1 MAMADVTIFG
11 AGISGLT
18 LAWTCVQRGA
28 KVQIWDKRAPGAG
41 ASGGL
46 VGALAPHVPEQWIPK
61 KAFQLESLL
70 MAEPFWAEI
79 GATAGKDPG
88 YSRSGR
94 LQAIADGAG
103 LLLARS
109 RHENAKVLWEGQA
122 RWDVI
127 RAEQAGS
134 WAPRSE
140 SGWLVHDTLTA
151 RLNPRFACAA
161 LVAAIK
167 AEGGCILTGDT
178 PPEPEGKIVYATG
191 YEGLL
196 KFSEVLG
203 QEVGNGVKGQGALL
217 KYDAGNGPQIFA
229 NGVHVVPHSNG
240 TVAVGSTSERYFDNP
255 NEVDEQLEAVIE
267 KAMQAVPVLR
277 GAEVVDRWAGVRPRA
292 KTRAPMIGAVPGAQD
307 VFISNGGF
315 KIGFGMAPKV
325 STIMADLILD
335 GIDTIPDD
343 FRVEASL

>member
-1 MAMADVTIFG
+1 MADVTIFG
-11 AGISGLT
+11 AGIAGMT
-18 LAWTCVQRGA
+18 LAWTCLQRGA

-79 GATAGKDPG
+79 GAAAGKDPG

-109 RHENAKVLWEGQA
+109 RHENAKVLWEGKA

-127 RAEQAGS
+127 QATQAGS

-151 RLNPRFACAA
+151 RLNPRLACAA
-161 LVAAIK
+161 LVAAIES
-167 AEGGCILTGDT
+167 EGGQILTGNT
-178 PPEPEGKIVYATG
+178 PPDLEGKIVYATG

-196 KFSEVLG
+196 EFSEAMG
-203 QEVGNGVKGQGALL
+203 REVGNGVKGQGALL
-217 KYDAGNGPQIFA
+217 KYDAGKAPQLFA
-229 NGVHVVPHSNG
+229 EGVHVVPHSNG
-240 TVAVGSTSERYFDNP
+240 TVAVGSTSERYYDTP
-255 NEVDEQLEAVIE
+255 GVVDEQLDAVIE
-267 KAMQAVPVLR
+267 KAMRVVPVLQ

-292 KTRAPMIGAVPGAQD
+292 KTRAPMIGPVPDTKG

-325 STIMADLILD
+325 ATIMADLILD